1 MSGCRKGDY
10 EMTTANNIKGQN
22 INNDLITALYCR
34 LSVEDIKDDK
44 NNKRRNIDESN
55 SISNQKQILLDYAKK
70 HGYTN
75 TMFFVDDGISGTS
88 FDRSDFNRMQRMVEE
103 GKIGTIIVKDLSRFG
118 REHIEGGR
126 LAEIVYPTLGVTFI
140 SIHENVNTST
150 GEGMEMMPFYNIF
163 NEWYAAQTSKK
174 IRAVWQSKAD
184 NGKRISST
192 VPYGYVRDAEDKEK
206 WLIDEPAA
214 AVVRKIYKL
223 CLAGRGPSQIA
234 RQLES
239 ERVLVPSAYYESVG
253 RKHSQK
259 VPLNPYNWDQAT
271 VVGILENRQYTGCA
285 VNFKSTTVSY
295 KVHKVIHNPVDQQ
308 QIIPNMQEPIVS
320 EEIWLRVQE
329 LRENRRRNTAT
340 GRTSLFSG
348 LVFCPDCGA
357 KLHFC
362 AAKSLKPNQ
371 EFFRCANYK
380 DGRGTCKIHYIR
392 NVALEKIVLEAIS
405 DMADFVRCHE
415 SIFMYMIAKKNKAM
429 QKAEFEQLKKTV
441 SNSKVRLGEL
451 DKLMAKLYEDNVLGR
466 VTDDFFQMMM
476 KNYEREQKELTMAV
490 ANGEQVLQS
499 SEQKSADTRLLIRTF
514 REMTDIKE
522 LTPIIVNK
530 LIERIEVHNNDKSS
544 GHCYVK
550 VDVYFTGVG
559 MISIPSEE
567 ELLAMMEDIRKNPE
581 EYRLAA

>member
-1 MSGCRKGDY
+1 MKKSSSVKAR
-10 EMTTANNIKGQN
+10 ENTAF
-22 INNDLITALYCR
+22 LYPR
-34 LSVEDIKDDK
+34 LSRDD
-44 NNKRRNIDESN
+44 NLEGESY
-55 SISNQKQILLDYAKK
+55 SIQNQQKLLTKTAKEM
-70 HGYTN
+70 GYTN
-75 TMFFVDDGISGTS
+75 LVTFVDDGVS
-88 FDRSDFNRMQRMVEE
+88 
-103 GKIGTIIVKDLSRFG
+103 
-118 REHIEGGR
+118 
-126 LAEIVYPTLGVTFI
+126 GVTMDRPGF
-140 SIHENVNTST
+140 NAM
-150 GEGMEMMPFYNIF
+150 ME
-163 NEWYAAQTSKK
+163 ELEQ
-174 IRAVWQSKAD
+174 
-184 NGKRISST
+184 GH
-192 VPYGYVRDAEDKEK
+192 
-206 WLIDEPAA
+206 AA
-214 AVVRKIYKL
+214 AVFVKDMSRL
-223 CLAGRGPSQIA
+223 GRNYI
-234 RQLES
+234 E
-239 ERVLVPSAYYESVG
+239 VG
-253 RKHSQK
+253 RLMEEFFPSHDIRLVAISDGIDTAEGDNELAPIKNLFNEKHSQK

-514 REMTDIKE
+514 REMTDIKD

-530 LIERIEVHNNDKSS
+530 LIERIEVHNNDKTS

>member
-1 MSGCRKGDY
+1 
-10 EMTTANNIKGQN
+10 MTTANYINGQN
-22 INNDLITALYCR
+22 LDVNDELITALYCR

-44 NNKRRNIDESN
+44 DKKRKGKEDESN
-55 SISNQKQILLDYAKK
+55 SISNQKQILLDYCKK
-70 HGYTN
+70 HGYKN

-88 FDRSDFNRMQRMVEE
+88 FDRSDFNRMQKMVEE
-103 GKIGTIIVKDLSRFG
+103 GKICRIIVKDLSRFG
-118 REHIEGGR
+118 REQVEAGR
-126 LAEIVYPTLGVTFI
+126 LTQIVYPSLGVTFI
-140 SIHENVNTST
+140 SIQENVNSTT
-150 GEGMEMMPFYNIF
+150 GEGMEMLPFYNIF

-206 WLIDEPAA
+206 WLIDDPAA
-214 AVVRKIYKL
+214 EIVRKIYEL

-234 RQLES
+234 RQLEN

-308 QIIPNMQEPIVS
+308 QIIPNMQEPIIS
-320 EEIWLRVQE
+320 EEVWLRVQE
-329 LRENRRRNTAT
+329 LRENRRRNTST

-380 DGRGTCKIHYIR
+380 DGRGTCTIHYIR
-392 NVALEKIVLEAIS
+392 NVVLEKIVLEAIS
-405 DMADFVRCHE
+405 NMADFVRCHE
-415 SIFMYMIAKKNKAM
+415 SIFLYMIAKKNKAM
-429 QKAEFEQLKKTV
+429 QKAEFERLKKTV
-441 SNSKVRLGEL
+441 SDSKIRLAEL
-451 DKLMAKLYEDNVLGR
+451 DKLMAKLYEDNALGR
-466 VTDDFFQMMM
+466 VKDDFYEMMM
-476 KNYEREQKELTMAV
+476 KNYEREQKELTKVV

-514 REMTDIKE
+514 REMTDITE

-550 VDVYFTGVG
+550 VDIYFTGVG
-559 MISIPSEE
+559 MISIPSAE
-567 ELLAMMEDIRKNPE
+567 ELIAMMEDIQKNPE
-581 EYRLAA
+581 AYRLAA

>member
-1 MSGCRKGDY
+1 
-10 EMTTANNIKGQN
+10 MTTANNIKGQN

-530 LIERIEVHNNDKSS
+530 LIERIEVHNNDKTS

>member
-1 MSGCRKGDY
+1 
-10 EMTTANNIKGQN
+10 MTTANYNKGLN

-34 LSVEDIKDDK
+34 LSVEDIKDENGK
-44 NNKRRNIDESN
+44 KKRNIDESN
-55 SISNQKQILLDYAKK
+55 SISNQKQILSDYAKT

-174 IRAVWQSKAD
+174 IRDVWKSKSD
-184 NGKRISST
+184 NGKRVSPT
-192 VPYGYVRDAEDKEK
+192 VPFGYMKDPANKEK

-214 AVVRKIYKL
+214 EIVRKIFAL
-223 CLAGRGPSQIA
+223 CLDGRGPSQIA
-234 RQLES
+234 RQLEK
-239 ERVLVPSAYYESVG
+239 ENIMVPSAYYQSVN
-253 RKHSQK
+253 RKCSQK
-259 VPLNPYNWDQAT
+259 VPIGSCHWDTKT
-271 VVGILENRQYTGCA
+271 VVHILENRQYTGCA
-285 VNFKSTTVSY
+285 VNFKSSTVSY
-295 KVHKVIHNPVDQQ
+295 KVHKKVYFDEEDQV
-308 QIIPNMQEPIVS
+308 IIPNMQEPIIS
-320 EEIWLRVQE
+320 EEDWLKVQE
-329 LRENRRRNTAT
+329 LRKNKRRPTKT

-362 AAKSLKPNQ
+362 ASKSLRRDQ

-392 NVALEKIVLEAIS
+392 DVVLEDIVKEAIS
-405 DMADFVRCHE
+405 GLADFVKCHE
-415 SIFMYMIAKKNKAM
+415 AVFLYMLAKKNSAM
-429 QKAEFEQLKKTV
+429 QKAEYNRMKLAVERDEKRIKNIDRLIK
-441 SNSKVRLGEL
+441 SLYEDKVLGEL
-451 DKLMAKLYEDNVLGR
+451 EDDRYTTLMSEYEKEQRELIASVAAMRKTLES
-466 VTDDFFQMMM
+466 TD
-476 KNYEREQKELTMAV
+476 QKAVDLRLLLKTLRELTDV
-490 ANGEQVLQS
+490 N
-499 SEQKSADTRLLIRTF
+499 
-514 REMTDIKE
+514 E
-522 LTPIIVNK
+522 LTPTIVNS
-530 LIERIEVHNNDKSS
+530 LIDRIEVHNNDKSS

-550 VDVYFTGVG
+550 VDIYFSAVG
-559 MISIPSEE
+559 MIDIPTAEE
-567 ELLAMMEDIRKNPE
+567 IRAMIE
-581 EYRLAA
+581 EIKKDPQQFRYVA

>member
-1 MSGCRKGDY
+1 
-10 EMTTANNIKGQN
+10 MTTANNIKGQN

-544 GHCYVK
+544 GHCDVK

>member
-1 MSGCRKGDY
+1 
-10 EMTTANNIKGQN
+10 MTTANYINGQN
-22 INNDLITALYCR
+22 LDVNDELITALYCR

-44 NNKRRNIDESN
+44 DKKRKGKEDESN
-55 SISNQKQILLDYAKK
+55 SISNQKQILLDYCKK
-70 HGYTN
+70 HGYKN

-88 FDRSDFNRMQRMVEE
+88 FDRSDFNRMQKMVEE
-103 GKIGTIIVKDLSRFG
+103 GKICRIIVKDLSRFG
-118 REHIEGGR
+118 REQVEAGR
-126 LAEIVYPTLGVTFI
+126 LTQIVYPSLGVTFI
-140 SIHENVNTST
+140 SIQENVNSTT
-150 GEGMEMMPFYNIF
+150 GEGMEMLPFYNIF

-214 AVVRKIYKL
+214 AIVRKIYEL

-234 RQLES
+234 RQLEN

-295 KVHKVIHNPVDQQ
+295 KVHKVIHNPIDQQ
-308 QIIPNMQEPIVS
+308 QIIPNMQEPIIS
-320 EEIWLRVQE
+320 EEVWLRVQE
-329 LRENRRRNTAT
+329 LRSNRRRNTAT

-380 DGRGTCKIHYIR
+380 DGRGTCTIHYIR

-405 DMADFVRCHE
+405 NMADFVRCHE
-415 SIFMYMIAKKNKAM
+415 SIFLYMIAKKNKAM
-429 QKAEFEQLKKTV
+429 QKAEFERLKKSV
-441 SNSKVRLGEL
+441 ADSKVRLGEL

-466 VTDDFFQMMM
+466 VNDDFFQKMM
-476 KNYEREQKELTMAV
+476 KNYEREQKELTAIISD
-490 ANGEQVLQS
+490 GERVLQS
-499 SEQKSADTRLLIRTF
+499 TEQKTADTRLLIRTF
-514 REMTDIKE
+514 REMTDITE
-522 LTPIIVNK
+522 LTPIVVNK

-550 VDVYFTGVG
+550 VDIYFTGVG
-559 MISIPSEE
+559 MISIPTAE
-567 ELLAMMEDIRKNPE
+567 ELLAMMEDIRKNPD

>member
-1 MSGCRKGDY
+1 
-10 EMTTANNIKGQN
+10 MTTANNIKGQTIDVN
-22 INNDLITALYCR
+22 EELITALYCR

-44 NNKRRNIDESN
+44 DKRRRGSEDESN
-55 SISNQKQILLDYAKK
+55 SISNQKQILLDYCKK
-70 HGYTN
+70 HGYKN

-88 FDRSDFNRMQRMVEE
+88 FDRSDFNRMQKMVEE
-103 GKIGTIIVKDLSRFG
+103 GKICRIIVKDLSRFG
-118 REHIEGGR
+118 REQVEAGR
-126 LAEIVYPTLGVTFI
+126 LTQIVYPSLGVTFI
-140 SIHENVNTST
+140 SIQENVNSTT
-150 GEGMEMMPFYNIF
+150 GEGMEMLPFYNIF

-192 VPYGYVRDAEDKEK
+192 VPYGYVRDDVDKEK

-214 AVVRKIYKL
+214 AVVRKIYNL

-234 RQLES
+234 RQLEN
-239 ERVLVPSAYYESVG
+239 ERILLPSAYYESVG

-259 VPLNPYNWDQAT
+259 VPLNPYNWDQKT
-271 VVGILENRQYTGCA
+271 VVHILENRQYTGCA

-308 QIIPNMQEPIVS
+308 QIIPNMQEPIIS
-320 EEIWLRVQE
+320 EEVWLRVQE
-329 LRENRRRNTAT
+329 LRNNRRRNTNT

-362 AAKSLKPNQ
+362 ASKSLKPNQ

-392 NVALEKIVLEAIS
+392 NVTLEKIVLEAIS
-405 DMADFVRCHE
+405 DMADFIRCNE
-415 SIFMYMIAKKNKAM
+415 VVFLYMLAQKNKAM
-429 QKAEFEQLKKTV
+429 QKAEFERLKKTV
-441 SNSKVRLGEL
+441 SDGTIRLDEL
-451 DKLMAKLYEDNVLGR
+451 DRLMAKLYEDNALGR
-466 VTDDFFQMMM
+466 INDDFFQKMM
-476 KNYEREQKELTMAV
+476 KNYEREQRELNSIIAE
-490 ANGEQVLQS
+490 GEKILQS
-499 SEQKSADTRLLIRTF
+499 TEQKTADTRLLIRTF

-522 LTPIIVNK
+522 LTPTLVNK

-550 VDVYFTGVG
+550 VDIYFTGVG
-559 MISIPSEE
+559 MISIPTADEII
-567 ELLAMMEDIRKNPE
+567 AMMEAIRKNPE

>member
-1 MSGCRKGDY
+1 
-10 EMTTANNIKGQN
+10 MTTANNIKGQN

-55 SISNQKQILLDYAKK
+55 SISNQKQILSDYAKK

-88 FDRSDFNRMQRMVEE
+88 FDRSDFNRMQCMVEE

-150 GEGMEMMPFYNIF
+150 GEGVEMMPFYNIF

-174 IRAVWQSKAD
+174 IRAIWQSKAD

-214 AVVRKIYKL
+214 AVVRKIYEL

-295 KVHKVIHNPVDQQ
+295 KVHKIIHNAVEDY
-308 QIIPNMQEPIVS
+308 QIIPNMQEPIIS
-320 EEIWLRVQE
+320 EDVWLRVQE
-329 LRENRRRNTAT
+329 LRKNRRRNTAT

-415 SIFMYMIAKKNKAM
+415 SIFLYMIAKKNKAM
-429 QKAEFEQLKKTV
+429 QKAEFERLKKTV
-441 SNSKVRLGEL
+441 ANSKVRLGEL

-466 VTDDFFQMMM
+466 VTDDFFQVMM

-490 ANGEQVLQS
+490 ADGEQVLQS

-550 VDVYFTGVG
+550 VDIYFTGVG

>member
-1 MSGCRKGDY
+1 
-10 EMTTANNIKGQN
+10 MTTANNIKGQTIDVN
-22 INNDLITALYCR
+22 EELITALYCR

-44 NNKRRNIDESN
+44 DKRRRGSEDESN
-55 SISNQKQILLDYAKK
+55 SISNQKQILLDYCKK
-70 HGYTN
+70 HGYKN

-88 FDRSDFNRMQRMVEE
+88 FDRSDFNRMQKMVEE
-103 GKIGTIIVKDLSRFG
+103 GKICRIIVKDLSRFG
-118 REHIEGGR
+118 REQVEAGR
-126 LAEIVYPTLGVTFI
+126 LTQIVYPSLGVTFI
-140 SIHENVNTST
+140 SIQENVNSTT
-150 GEGMEMMPFYNIF
+150 GEGMEMLPFYNIF

-192 VPYGYVRDAEDKEK
+192 VPYGYVRDEVDKEK

-214 AVVRKIYKL
+214 AVVRKIYNL

-234 RQLES
+234 RQLAN
-239 ERVLVPSAYYESVG
+239 ERILLPSAYYESVG

-259 VPLNPYNWDQAT
+259 VPLNPYNWDQKT
-271 VVGILENRQYTGCA
+271 VVHILENRQYTGCA

-308 QIIPNMQEPIVS
+308 QIIPNMQEPIIS
-320 EEIWLRVQE
+320 EEVWLRVQE
-329 LRENRRRNTAT
+329 LRNNRRRNTNT

-362 AAKSLKPNQ
+362 ASKSLKPNQ

-392 NVALEKIVLEAIS
+392 NVTLEKIVLEAIS
-405 DMADFVRCHE
+405 DMADFIRCNE
-415 SIFMYMIAKKNKAM
+415 VVFLYMLAQKNKAM
-429 QKAEFEQLKKTV
+429 QKAEFERLKKTV
-441 SNSKVRLGEL
+441 SDGTIRLDEL
-451 DKLMAKLYEDNVLGR
+451 DRLMAKLYEDNALGR
-466 VTDDFFQMMM
+466 INDDFFQKMM
-476 KNYEREQKELTMAV
+476 KNYEREQRELNSIIAE
-490 ANGEQVLQS
+490 GEKILQS
-499 SEQKSADTRLLIRTF
+499 TEQKTADTRLLIRTF

-522 LTPIIVNK
+522 LTPTLVNK

-550 VDVYFTGVG
+550 VDIYFTGVG
-559 MISIPSEE
+559 MISIPTEDE
-567 ELLAMMEDIRKNPE
+567 IIAMMEAIRKNPE
-581 EYRLAA
+581 EYRLVA

>member
-1 MSGCRKGDY
+1 MQDFDK
-10 EMTTANNIKGQN
+10 TTHFVGA
-22 INNDLITALYCR
+22 INQIASSLVTIFDGSIAPRTIR
-34 LSVEDIKDDK
+34 LNEFGK
-44 NNKRRNIDESN
+44 NFI
-55 SISNQKQILLDYAKK
+55 Y
-70 HGYTN
+70 
-75 TMFFVDDGISGTS
+75 
-88 FDRSDFNRMQRMVEE
+88 
-103 GKIGTIIVKDLSRFG
+103 FG
-118 REHIEGGR
+118 RDPKNDIVLTSHLVSSEHGR
-126 LAEIVYPTLGVTFI
+126 FVYKNGTWT
-140 SIHENVNTST
+140 
-150 GEGMEMMPFYNIF
+150 MEDK
-163 NEWYAAQTSKK
+163 AAYKDT
-174 IRAVWQSKAD
+174 
-184 NGKRISST
+184 SST
-192 VPYGYVRDAEDKEK
+192 NGLIYNNASIISRTIRDAEDKEK

-214 AVVRKIYKL
+214 AVVRKIYEL

-476 KNYEREQKELTMAV
+476 KNYEREQKELTRAV

-530 LIERIEVHNNDKSS
+530 LIERIEVHNNDKTS

-550 VDVYFTGVG
+550 VDVCFTGVG

-581 EYRLAA
+581 EYCLAA

>member
-1 MSGCRKGDY
+1 
-10 EMTTANNIKGQN
+10 MTTANNIKGQN

-559 MISIPSEE
+559 IISIPSEE

>member
-1 MSGCRKGDY
+1 
-10 EMTTANNIKGQN
+10 MTTANNIKGQN

-55 SISNQKQILLDYAKK
+55 SISNQKQILSDYAKK

-214 AVVRKIYKL
+214 AVVRKIYEL

-295 KVHKVIHNPVDQQ
+295 KVHKIIHNAVEDY
-308 QIIPNMQEPIVS
+308 QIIPNMQEPIIS
-320 EEIWLRVQE
+320 EDVWLRVQE
-329 LRENRRRNTAT
+329 LRKNRRRNTAT

-415 SIFMYMIAKKNKAM
+415 SIFLYMIAKKNKAM
-429 QKAEFEQLKKTV
+429 QKAEFERLKKTV
-441 SNSKVRLGEL
+441 ANSKVRLGEL

-476 KNYEREQKELTMAV
+476 KNNEREQKELTMAV
-490 ANGEQVLQS
+490 ADGEQVLQS

-550 VDVYFTGVG
+550 VDIYFTGVG

>member
-1 MSGCRKGDY
+1 
-10 EMTTANNIKGQN
+10 MTTANNIKGQN

-55 SISNQKQILLDYAKK
+55 SISNQKQILSDYAKK

-214 AVVRKIYKL
+214 AVVRKIYEL

-234 RQLES
+234 RQLAS

-295 KVHKVIHNPVDQQ
+295 KVHKIIHNAVEDY
-308 QIIPNMQEPIVS
+308 QIIPNMQEPIIS
-320 EEIWLRVQE
+320 EDVWLRVQE
-329 LRENRRRNTAT
+329 LRKNRRRNTAT

-415 SIFMYMIAKKNKAM
+415 SIFLYMIAKKNKAM
-429 QKAEFEQLKKTV
+429 QKAEFERLKKTV
-441 SNSKVRLGEL
+441 ANSKVRLGEL

-490 ANGEQVLQS
+490 ADGEQVLQS

-550 VDVYFTGVG
+550 VDIYFTGVG